1 MNTMPT
7 QFSATIKPV
16 TDDSIDDLGRKWRS
30 LESRVDVPFSLSW
43 CWIGAWLPMARAETD
58 VFVFECRNDDDVVAM
73 CFVTLCE
80 ARRLKGHL
88 SVKQLQIN
96 EYRSEELNMA
106 IAYNG
111 LLGEPQHLDAAWDC
125 FFRTASHWSR
135 RWDEIALNSLV
146 DTQYE
151 IVENHLNGLNLEID
165 RIDKAWKI
173 AFDSE
178 VASIDE
184 LLRFFKQKSRQQL
197 RQTLQ
202 AYRELGEL
210 KVKAAEDAGQAL
222 AMFKNMEE
230 LHTKRWEKVGKSG
243 CYANAYWV
251 DFHTGI
257 IQHCFDTGH
266 VQVLEISCAE
276 KPIGY
281 LYGHIYRNKVYM
293 QQTGFVQTSSAKY
306 RPGYISHCMAMLLNL
321 YKGNLHYDFLPDG
334 QDSYKRFF
342 APEGGSVYYARA
354 ARPRV
359 KFRLERALRN
369 MVASISR
376 LNQTTPSPRQ
386 HPENTLGHAKLRTRQ
401 AER

>member
-7 QFSATIKPV
+7 QFSATIAPV
-16 TDDSIDDLGRKWRS
+16 TDDSIEELGRRWRS

-58 VFVFECRNDDDVVAM
+58 VFVFECRKDEDVVAM
-73 CFVTLCE
+73 CFVTICE

-88 SVKQLQIN
+88 SVRQLQLN
-96 EYRSEELNMA
+96 EYRSEELNMV

-111 LLGEPQHLDAAWDC
+111 LLGEPQYLDAAWDC
-125 FFRTASHWSR
+125 FFRTASKWSG

-146 DTQYE
+146 DTQYAL
-151 IVENHLNGLNLEID
+151 VENHLNGLNLEVD

-178 VASIDE
+178 VASIDD

-197 RQTLQ
+197 RQTLK
-202 AYRELGEL
+202 AYQELGEL
-210 KVKAAEDAGQAL
+210 KVRAAEDACQAL

-243 CYANAYWV
+243 CYANTNWV
-251 DFHTGI
+251 GFHTRI

-266 VQVLEISCAE
+266 VQVLEISCAD

-293 QQTGFVQTSSAKY
+293 QQTGFAQTSSTKY
-306 RPGYISHCMAMLLNL
+306 RPGYISHFMAILLNL

-342 APEGGSVYYARA
+342 APEGRSVYYARA
-354 ARPRV
+354 ARPRL
-359 KFRLERALRN
+359 KLRLEKALRN
-369 MVASISR
+369 MLATISR
-376 LNQTTPSPRQ
+376 LSQATPSPRQ
-386 HPENTLGHAKLRTRQ
+386 NPENNFGHARLRTDKP
-401 AER
+401 